1 MSCYST
7 FMPIPKT
14 LNDGFFKKWS
24 PEMAY
29 VLGYF
34 AADGSML
41 RNKRGAHFIEFTTTD
56 RILLRHLLTTTN
68 SNHKVQTRSRKGK
81 KANWKIQYRIQI
93 GSKEWFTDLIALG
106 FTERKSLSL
115 CFPLIPKSCVAH
127 FIRGYFDGDG
137 CVYFQHLKYA
147 DRVKKRWVLQTLFTS
162 GSRLFLVSLH
172 ETLKRHG
179 IKKGSLRKKTRGFE
193 LVFSHHD
200 SLALYKLMYHTN
212 PTSSLFLPRKRVK
225 LERAI
230 RTLGLDE

>member
-1 MSCYST
+1 
-7 FMPIPKT
+7 MPVLKA
-14 LNDGFFKKWS
+14 LKRDFFKKWS

-34 AADGSML
+34 AADGSMVK
-41 RNKRGAHFIEFTTTD
+41 NSRGAHFIEFTSTD
-56 RILLRHLLTTTN
+56 RILLEHVRAVT
-68 SNHKVQTRSRKGK
+68 SSEHKIQTRNRKK
-81 KANWKIQYRIQI
+81 KKINWKTQYRVQV

-115 CFPLIPKSCVAH
+115 CFPLIPAQYLAH
-127 FIRGYFDGDG
+127 FVRGYFDGDG
-137 CVYFQHLKYA
+137 CVYFQNLKYA
-147 DRVKKRWVLQTLFTS
+147 DRPNKRWVLQTLFTS
-162 GSRLFLVSLH
+162 GSRSFLASLH
-172 ETLKRHG
+172 QLLRNCGVKR
-179 IKKGSLRKKTRGFE
+179 GSLRKKVRGFE

-230 RTLGLDE
+230 RILDLGR